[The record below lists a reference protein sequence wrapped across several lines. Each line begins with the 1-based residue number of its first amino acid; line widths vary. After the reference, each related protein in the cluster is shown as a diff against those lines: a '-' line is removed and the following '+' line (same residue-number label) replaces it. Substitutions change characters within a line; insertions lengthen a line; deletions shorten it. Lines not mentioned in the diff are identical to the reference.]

1 MIIYNVTINVDHAA
15 HDAWLR
21 WMKETHIPEVMETGL
36 FLENRMLRLIGD
48 EDSGGVTYAVQYTA
62 ASMSD
67 YEKYRDLHAPRLQ
80 QKTLELFRDQFTA
93 FRTLL
98 ETV

>member
-15 HDAWLR
+15 HDAWLK
-21 WMKETHIPEVMETGL
+21 WMKETHIPEVMATGL

-48 EDSGGVTYAVQYTA
+48 EDSGGVTYAIQYTA
-62 ASMSD
+62 TTMSD
-67 YEKYRDLHAPRLQ
+67 YENYRDHHAPGLQ
-80 QKTLELFRDQFTA
+80 RKTLELFRDQFTA